1 MSALTINKM
10 SFETWNRKFQPIKNH
25 LSAHTA
31 INGTVYL
38 KSGDN
43 GDFIMA
49 QNPENVWSFVVVD
62 GVREATW
69 LISNGIHSVNVMG
82 YIVTRRPA
90 DADVDYE
97 IIY

>member
-38 KSGDN
+38 KSG
-43 GDFIMA
+43 GQRGFYYGA
-49 QNPENVWSFVVVD
+49 KP
-62 GVREATW
+62 
-69 LISNGIHSVNVMG
+69 
-82 YIVTRRPA
+82 
-90 DADVDYE
+90 
-97 IIY
+97 